1 MPNGCSYDAGITPT
15 DMIALRV
22 LGIDQ
27 IGVVHRAETVAVAYA
42 KYARYVSRLFVAACV
57 V

>member
-1 MPNGCSYDAGITPT
+1 
-15 DMIALRV
+15 MIALRV